1 MSASLFSQSWYQ
13 VSDIKARLRQ
23 HVVIHRHIY
32 RDKVWYI
39 LQDHVTGQFHRFS
52 PEAYQI
58 IGLMD
63 GRRTLQQIWQT
74 ACKRLGDDMP
84 TQEDVIQL
92 VSKLSRANV
101 LHSNILPNMEDLSK
115 RQREIKKKKL
125 LQQLKTPLGIRIPLW
140 DPEGFL
146 NATYPLVR
154 PLIGIWGALL
164 WLGVIITGLVFAGI
178 NWEPLTLNIQDQLL
192 SLENLLLM
200 ALIYPLVKALHELG
214 HAYTVKR
221 WGGEVHEM
229 GIMLLVFI
237 PVPYVDATSA
247 SAFRNK
253 YQRMLVGAAG
263 ILVEAFIAALAMIVW
278 AYAEPGM
285 ARSFAFNVMM
295 IAGFSTLLFNGNPL
309 LRFDAY
315 YVLSDFLEIPNLG
328 ARGNQQIGYLV
339 KRYLYGIHDA
349 ASPANS
355 YGEAWW
361 MGVYAVAAFLY
372 RLFIMIV
379 ISLFVAA
386 EYLLVGVLFAIW
398 SIYATVVAPV
408 AKTLAKPMTDQEL
421 KNRKPRTL
429 LIGSVGISALAFL
442 LFVLPLPLATQAEG
456 VIWVPKQAYLRSSMY
471 GFIKQLVKEPGSQ
484 VVEGEVLIELE
495 DHGLDAQVAVL
506 SAQLLEA
513 RARFMAEQ
521 GNRVQTEII
530 REEIAYLEREREL
543 VMAQQQ
549 DLKIISHRKGTFILP
564 NSDNLIGRYVTRG
577 AHLGYVVDFHHLPV
591 TAMVE
596 ADYIDLVRHQAKSVE
611 VRFASL
617 PNRSYSAEIGRIV
630 PSSTRELPSK
640 VLAVEGGGRIAVDP
654 NAPDG
659 ARSLRNYFRVDLT
672 LQDAPISRIEERVYV
687 LFKHDPEPLAW
698 RWYRVIRRVFLRQL
712 DV

>member
-1 MSASLFSQSWYQ
+1 MSSSLFSQSWYQ
-13 VSDIKARLRQ
+13 VSEIKARLRQ
-23 HVVIHRHIY
+23 HVTIHRHIY
-32 RDKVWYI
+32 RDRVWYV

-63 GRRTLQQIWQT
+63 GKQTLQQIWQT

-84 TQEDVIQL
+84 TQEDIIQL

-101 LHSNILPNMEDLSK
+101 LHSDILPDMEDLSK

-140 DPEGFL
+140 DPETFL

-154 PLIGIWGALL
+154 PLIRVWGAMILF
-164 WLGVIITGLVFAGI
+164 GVIITGLVFAGI
-178 NWEPLTLNIQDQLL
+178 NWEPLTLNIQDRLL

-200 ALIYPLVKALHELG
+200 ALIYPLVKAIHELG
-214 HAYTVKR
+214 HAYAVKR

-253 YQRMLVGAAG
+253 HQRMLVGAAG
-263 ILVEAFIAALAMIVW
+263 ILVEAFLAALAMIAW
-278 AYAEPGM
+278 AYAEPGI

-315 YVLSDFLEIPNLG
+315 YVLADFLEIPNLG
-328 ARGNQQIGYLV
+328 TRGNQYIGYLV
-339 KRYLYGIHDA
+339 KRYLYGIYDA
-349 ASPANS
+349 VSPANS
-355 YGEAWW
+355 RGEAWW
-361 MGVYAVAAFLY
+361 MGIYAVAAFIY
-372 RLFIMIV
+372 RLFIMV
-379 ISLFVAA
+379 AISLFVAA
-386 EYLLVGVLFAIW
+386 KYLLVGVLFAIW

-408 AKTLAKPMTDQEL
+408 TKTLAKPMIDQEL
-421 KNRKPRTL
+421 KNRKQRTL

-442 LFVLPLPLATQAEG
+442 LFVLPLPLATQVEG
-456 VIWVPKQAYLRSSMY
+456 VVWVPEQAHLRSSMH
-471 GFIKQLVKEPGSQ
+471 GFFKRLVKKPGSQ
-484 VVEGEVLIELE
+484 VAAGEVLIELE
-495 DHGLDAQVAVL
+495 EHGLDAQVEVL

-513 RARFMAEQ
+513 RARFKAEQ
-521 GNRVQTEII
+521 GDRVQTEII
-530 REEIAYLEREREL
+530 REEIAYLEKEKEL
-543 VMAQQQ
+543 VIAQQQ
-549 DLKIISHRKGTFILP
+549 DLKIVSHRNGEFVLP
-564 NSDNLIGRYVTRG
+564 DADNLVGRYITRG
-577 AHLGYVVDFHHLPV
+577 QYLGYVVDFHHLPV
-591 TAMVE
+591 TAMVG
-596 ADYIDLVRHQAKSVE
+596 ADYIDLVRHQVRSIE
-611 VRFASL
+611 VRFASR
-617 PNRSYSAEIGRIV
+617 PNQSYSAGIKRIV
-630 PSSTRELPSK
+630 PSSTRKLPSE
-640 VLAVEGGGRIAVDP
+640 VLSVKGGGRIAVDP

-659 ARSLRNYFRVDLT
+659 ARSLRNYFRVDIE
-672 LQDAPISRIEERVYV
+672 LQDAPVMRIEERAYV
-687 LFKHDPEPLAW
+687 LFEHDPEPLAW
-698 RWYRVIRRVFLRQL
+698 RWYRAIRRVFLRQF

>member
-1 MSASLFSQSWYQ
+1 MSSSLFSQSWYQ
-13 VSDIKARLRQ
+13 VSEIKARLRQ
-23 HVVIHRHIY
+23 HVTIHRHIY
-32 RDKVWYI
+32 RDRVWYI

-63 GRRTLQQIWQT
+63 GKQTLQQIWQT

-84 TQEDVIQL
+84 TQEDIIQL
-92 VSKLSRANV
+92 LSKLSRANV
-101 LHSNILPNMEDLSK
+101 LHSDIMPDMEDLSK

-140 DPEGFL
+140 DPEAFL
-146 NATYPLVR
+146 NATYPFVR
-154 PLIGIWGALL
+154 PLIGMLGALL
-164 WLGVIITGLVFAGI
+164 WLAVIVSGLVLAGI
-178 NWEPLTLNIQDQLL
+178 NWEPLTLNIQDRLL

-253 YQRMLVGAAG
+253 YQRMLVGSAG
-263 ILVEAFIAALAMIVW
+263 IMVEAFIAALAMIVW

-315 YVLSDFLEIPNLG
+315 YVLADLLEIPNLG

-339 KRYLYGIHDA
+339 KRYLYGIYDA

-355 YGEAWW
+355 SGEAWW

-372 RLFIMIV
+372 RLFIMV
-379 ISLFVAA
+379 AISLFVAA
-386 EYLLVGVLFAIW
+386 QYLLVGVLFAIW

-408 AKTLAKPMTDQEL
+408 TKTLAKPMTDHEL
-421 KNRKPRTL
+421 KNRKQRTL
-429 LIGSVGISALAFL
+429 LIGGVGISALTFL
-442 LFVLPLPLATQAEG
+442 LFILPLPLATQVEG
-456 VIWVPKQAYLRSSMY
+456 VIWVPEQAHLRSNMH
-471 GFIKQLVKEPGSQ
+471 GFFKRLVKKPGSQ
-484 VVEGEVLIELE
+484 VTRGELLIELE
-495 DHGLDAQVAVL
+495 EHGLDAQVKVL

-513 RARFMAEQ
+513 RARFKAGQ
-521 GNRVQTEII
+521 SDRVQTEII
-530 REEIAYLEREREL
+530 REEIAYLEKEKEL
-543 VMAQQQ
+543 IIAQQQ
-549 DLKIISHRKGTFILP
+549 DLKIVSHRNGEFVLP
-564 NSDNLIGRYVTRG
+564 NAANLVGRYISRG
-577 AHLGYVVDFHHLPV
+577 EHLGYVVDFHQLPV
-591 TAMVE
+591 TAMVG
-596 ADYIDLVRHQAKSVE
+596 ADYIDLVRHQVRAVE

-617 PNRSYSAEIGRIV
+617 PNQSYAAEVKRIV
-630 PSSTRELPSK
+630 PASTRALPSK
-640 VLAVEGGGRIAVDP
+640 VLSVEGGGRIATDP
-654 NAPDG
+654 NSADG
-659 ARSLRNYFRVDLT
+659 VRSLRNYFRVDID
-672 LQDAPISRIEERVYV
+672 LQDAPARRIDERVYV
-687 LFKHDPEPLAW
+687 LFEHEPEPLAW
-698 RWYRVIRRVFLRQL
+698 RWYRTIRRVFLRQF